1 MLRFGLDKAVGSLE
15 INTISVRNIAV
26 TILMTGL
33 FFSSYELAR
42 AACAYGLICE

>member
-33 FFSSYELAR
+33 FFHRMNWRGRRVLM
-42 AACAYGLICE
+42 G